1 MEDFIGG
8 FVNTKD
14 SENFAKLSDC
24 GLGFTE
30 EQLNKFNMNL
40 SKVNSGLSNVS
51 LKVNGSLG
59 SKEDIENLKV
69 KISEEI
75 EKYVKRTWMDDFMV
89 LKRKKFN
96 KYKRCFYRWYKIRRN
111 QRMADYKWWYTY

>member
-75 EKYVKRTWMDDFMV
+75 EKYVKRT
-89 LKRKKFN
+89 
-96 KYKRCFYRWYKIRRN
+96 
-111 QRMADYKWWYTY
+111 